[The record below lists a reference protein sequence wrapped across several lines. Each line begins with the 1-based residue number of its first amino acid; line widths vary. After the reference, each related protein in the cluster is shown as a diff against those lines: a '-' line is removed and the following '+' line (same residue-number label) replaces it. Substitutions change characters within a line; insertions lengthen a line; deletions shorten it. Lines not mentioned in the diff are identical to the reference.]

1 QRTRRIGRR
10 RRLRTQGKMT
20 VEATVGDDLIFEQ
33 DGAVATLTINRPHV
47 RNAMTFAMYGALAA
61 HCRTVAADPS
71 VRVLILRATGDKA
84 FVSGTDIKEL
94 RTIQS
99 GEDGLAYEAIVDAAI
114 DALEAVE
121 KPVLCAIR
129 GAVTGGGLAIA
140 AASDI
145 RIATPDAR
153 LGIPIARTLGNF
165 ISGATLARVVA
176 SVGDAQTRRMLI
188 LGELVSAEEAHAL
201 GFLTELAAP
210 RKPRHPRARSRPP
223 TRRQRPQNHRRGQSR
238 PPPHAHRGSAQRR
251 RPRAPLLRQP
261 RVPRGRHSVP
271 RKTPPRLVKLTFRAH
286 SAG

>member
-1 QRTRRIGRR
+1 
-10 RRLRTQGKMT
+10 MT

-47 RNAMTFAMYGALAA
+47 RNAMTFAMYGALAD
-61 HCRTVAADPS
+61 HCRAVATDPS

-99 GEDGLAYEAIVDAAI
+99 GEDGLAYEAMVDAAI

-129 GAVTGGGLAIA
+129 GAVTGGGLAMA

-176 SVGDAQTRRMLI
+176 SVGDAQARRMLI
-188 LGELVSAEEAHAL
+188 LGELVSAREAHAL
-201 GFLTELAAP
+201 GFLTELADPDNLDARVREVAHQLAANAP
-210 RKPRHPRARSRPP
+210 KTIAAVKVAL
-223 TRRQRPQNHRRGQSR
+223 RRMRTACLPNVDDLVHRCYD
-238 PPPHAHRGSAQRR
+238 SAAFREGVAAFLEKR
-251 RPRAPLLRQP
+251 RPD
-261 RVPRGRHSVP
+261 SS
-271 RKTPPRLVKLTFRAH
+271 T
-286 SAG
+286 